1 MIAIA
6 SSITATAMH
15 RTAALFIVSLIS
27 SVMYHADRSEE
38 KRYSQ
43 AEGDEVFGSKGG
55 VERKACRCYGKRL
68 PTAGDITRHRAS
80 EASRRLF
87 FSLDHLIRLRQ
98 HVRRDRQTDLLGG
111 FEIDHKFKLRR
122 LFDRQIS
129 RLGTFENP
137 VSIICDALVAL
148 GHVRPVRH
156 EPTHIDIT
164 FLYKHGW

>member
-1 MIAIA
+1 MRTELKKSVIHKRR
-6 SSITATAMH
+6 AMK
-15 RTAALFIVSLIS
+15 SLEARA
-27 SVMYHADRSEE
+27 VLN
-38 KRYSQ
+38 
-43 AEGDEVFGSKGG
+43 G
-55 VERKACRCYGKRL
+55 KACRCYGKRL

-137 VSIICDALVAL
+137 VSIICDAL
-148 GHVRPVRH
+148 
-156 EPTHIDIT
+156 
-164 FLYKHGW
+164 